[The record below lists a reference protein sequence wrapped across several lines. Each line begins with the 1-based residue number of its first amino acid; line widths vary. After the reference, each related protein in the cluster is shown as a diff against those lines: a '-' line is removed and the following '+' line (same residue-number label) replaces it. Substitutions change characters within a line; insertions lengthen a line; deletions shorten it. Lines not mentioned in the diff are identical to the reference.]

1 MKRYVFALL
10 ALFALSPAFSQSQP
24 PRPGPDPEKFLERLT
39 IVLDLDDYQRA
50 EVKKVLEAQR
60 AKMEAQ
66 RAQFKASG
74 ERPSFEQMRAAHEA
88 SKKETEDALS
98 SVLTAEQLKKFDAF
112 MADRGP
118 PPGGPRGPRPDR
130 SADNP

>member
-1 MKRYVFALL
+1 
-10 ALFALSPAFSQSQP
+10 
-24 PRPGPDPEKFLERLT
+24 
-39 IVLDLDDYQRA
+39 VLDLDDYQKA
-50 EVKKVLEAQR
+50 EVQKVLEAQR

-66 RAQFKASG
+66 REQFKASG
-74 ERPSFEQMRAAHEA
+74 ERPTFEQMRAAHEA

-118 PPGGPRGPRPDR
+118 PPGGPRGPRPDK
-130 SADNP
+130 SSDNP

>member
-1 MKRYVFALL
+1 MKRYVFALI
-10 ALFALSPAFSQSQP
+10 ALSALSPAFSQSQP
-24 PRPGPDPEKFLERLT
+24 PPRPDPAKFLERLT
-39 IVLDLDDYQRA
+39 VVLDLDDYQKA
-50 EVKKVLEAQR
+50 EVQKVLEAQR

-66 RAQFKASG
+66 REQFKASG
-74 ERPSFEQMRAAHEA
+74 ERPTFEQMRAAHEA

-118 PPGGPRGPRPDR
+118 PPGGPRGPRPDK
-130 SADNP
+130 SSDNP

>member
-1 MKRYVFALL
+1 MKRYFIALV
-10 ALFALSPAFSQSQP
+10 ALGALSPAFAQSAP
-24 PRPGPDPEKFLERLT
+24 PRPDPEKFLERLT
-39 IVLDLDDYQRA
+39 VVLDLDDYQKA

-66 RAQFKASG
+66 REQFKASG
-74 ERPSFEQMRAAHEA
+74 ERPSFEEMRASHEA
-88 SKKETEDALS
+88 AKKETEEALS

-118 PPGGPRGPRPDR
+118 PGGGMRGPRPDKP
-130 SADNP
+130 ADNM